1 MNFRNSLV
9 LIFRLA
15 GDFCLGILRAKGNLI
30 RDADAKTKVIK
41 SSKVRVV
48 FAGLALWLTTPLAFA
63 QLLPPAPPLPSV
75 DPCDLLPPILDPLL
89 QPPPLIPDRPVVIP
103 PPVLASEANLPLAP
117 ERPPSPDRPS
127 PPQSVKDLVKDFQ
140 TARQNFLTSQQEL
153 LRQLKGATPEQRA
166 AIREQLKDNLN
177 EWREAQKIHLQEL
190 RDQARDLI
198 NTVPAI
204 RDVVNSGRDEGR
216 GR

>member
-1 MNFRNSLV
+1 MQMPKGRDIRFPKGS
-9 LIFRLA
+9 
-15 GDFCLGILRAKGNLI
+15 ILL
-30 RDADAKTKVIK
+30 T
-41 SSKVRVV
+41 
-48 FAGLALWLTTPLAFA
+48 GLALWLTMPLAFA
-63 QLLPPAPPLPSV
+63 QLLPPVPSLPPV
-75 DPCDLLPPILDPLL
+75 DPCDLLPPILDPPL
-89 QPPPLIPDRPVVIP
+89 QPPPLIPDRPVVLP
-103 PPVLASEANLPLAP
+103 PPIAGQANLPLAP

-140 TARQNFLTSQQEL
+140 TARQNFLHSQQEL
-153 LRQLKGATPEQRA
+153 LRQLKGATQEQRA

-177 EWREAQKIHLQEL
+177 EWREAQKSHLQEL

-204 RDVVNSGRDEGR
+204 RDVINSGRDEGR